1 EKKAL
6 YHKIYRLMKSW
17 EKDGL
22 IEIHRVNSLLFTKP
36 RRVDLILKLAV
47 FKPDKRVELL
57 SNRSNGSRRCDGVKL
72 PVRLHEVRRFA
83 IENLLLKKI
92 EFSTDDWRFLDLL
105 FKSYL
110 DDVEGKVIVLR
121 NIEDGSFL
129 LLPYKHRFKYVRK
142 YLRKY
147 DDLWNFFSRYS
158 VGVFMTFTVDPSQ
171 YKNLWEVSREVP
183 KAFNRFKS
191 WLKKRL
197 GFNPRHICV
206 YEFQDNGRL
215 HLHVIL
221 FGVSRIGDKF
231 TEITPELVR
240 IGFGK
245 INYLYK
251 IVNRGGG
258 WVWVKEKPGGGG
270 PREYLRKY
278 LIKSL
283 VSDVSNSSS
292 DDVGKGLAVYKLSMY
307 WATGKRFFSYSRIE
321 GVKVEVV
328 RGRGLYEFVG
338 VFDVLDVEYFLENAV
353 GPPVYT

>member
-1 EKKAL
+1 
-6 YHKIYRLMKSW
+6 MKSW

-47 FKPDKRVELL
+47 FKPDKRVEL
-57 SNRSNGSRRCDGVKL
+57 SDGVSNGSHGSNVKL

-83 IENLLLKKI
+83 IESLLLKKI
-92 EFSTDDWRFLDLL
+92 EFSVDDWRFLDLL

-110 DDVEGKVIVLR
+110 DDVENKVIVLK
-121 NIEDGSFL
+121 NVVDESYL
-129 LLPYKHRFKYVRK
+129 LLPYKHRFKYIKK
-142 YLRKY
+142 YIKKY

-158 VGVFMTFTVDPSQ
+158 VGVFMTFTVDPSR
-171 YKNLWEVSREVP
+171 YRNLWEVSREVP

-197 GFNPRHICV
+197 GFNPPHICV

-251 IVNRGGG
+251 IVNRGK
-258 WVWVKEKPGGGG
+258 WVWAGEKPGGGG
-270 PREYLRKY
+270 PREYLKKY
-278 LIKSL
+278 LVKSFKL
-283 VSDVSNSSS
+283 FFGDSNDSSVGVVNVDVM
-292 DDVGKGLAVYKLSMY
+292 KLSMY
-307 WATGKRFFSYSRIE
+307 WASGKRFFSYSRIE
-321 GVKVEVV
+321 GVKVKVKVV
-328 RGRGLYEFVG
+328 RGLYEFVG
-338 VFDVLDVEYFLENAV
+338 VFDVLDLPDYVLEYYVLEFVV